1 MIKIGKVIGSAAQ
14 AKPLVIIGEMVY
26 IHTDIKQRS
35 ENLYEYI
42 EYQLILPEFLTKMF
56 STMSAEDLLK
66 LMEVQD

>member
-26 IHTDIKQRS
+26 IHTDIKPLG

-56 STMSAEDLLK
+56 SGMSAEELLK
-66 LMEVQD
+66 MMEVQG